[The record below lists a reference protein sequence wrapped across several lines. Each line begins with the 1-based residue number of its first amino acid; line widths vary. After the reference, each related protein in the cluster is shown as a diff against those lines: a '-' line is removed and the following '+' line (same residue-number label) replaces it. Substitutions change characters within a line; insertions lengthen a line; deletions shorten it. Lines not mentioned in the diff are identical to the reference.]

1 VEGPRSPLLRSQSH
15 SIGNETATFWSLSA
29 AFLVAAIAA
38 RVEPLIQS
46 CSMVHGLKRSLEIA
60 VAAATFALL
69 LAVRTD
75 TATAQNSQAQ
85 GTTSSQIIQ
94 FLGQNIQWYRQTQ
107 QEQHIVSEP
116 ADLGFLADNRR
127 LAGQVVKL
135 AFDFARQEAQRR
147 AQAKQQSSPEA
158 NPSSSNYESL
168 NRAAAGADQLVQ
180 QTQAELEALKQK
192 AETAP
197 ASKRRQMQTQ
207 IAELESELG
216 LFQARQQAL
225 HGMLDFA
232 SGASSGGGKGGLR
245 AQIDELAAAVPAA
258 VSGANI
264 SESTSA
270 SDQQQTAKAD
280 QALTKPSPTGIWSIT
295 AELFRLSSKRNFLSN
310 EIGATQQ
317 LQDGAAKLRAPLVGQ
332 LKQLL
337 QTGDQ
342 LAKQADTSDQK
353 ALEQEKQQIDA
364 LTAEF
369 KQVSTLLASLSK
381 QGILLDLYKNNLAS
395 WQAEIASEFKEQLRG
410 LLARLVGLAIALG
423 VVFLIG
429 ELWRRA
435 IFRYV
440 HDLRRRYQFLLMRR
454 IALWCG
460 VALVLIFA
468 FVTELGAVATFAGL
482 ITAGVAVALQNVIV
496 SIVGYFFLIGKFGIR
511 VGDRVQVGGVN
522 GEVVDIGLVRFHLME
537 LTGDVGDAE
546 PSGRVVAFSNSVVF
560 QSTAGL
566 FKQIPGTNFIWHEI
580 VLKFSS
586 DSDYRTIRDRV
597 QKAIESA
604 YADYRDKLEA
614 QRRQM
619 ELTLTSVSASELKPT
634 VRTHFT
640 TSTIEVSVRYPV
652 VIDKASDIDERVLG
666 EIFAAIDR
674 EPKLIL
680 LDSKIPAH
688 AAGAQ
693 V

>member
-1 VEGPRSPLLRSQSH
+1 M
-15 SIGNETATFWSLSA
+15 
-29 AFLVAAIAA
+29 AFIVAGIAA
-38 RVEPLIQS
+38 RMNRLIQS
-46 CSMVHGLKRSLEIA
+46 CSMVHGIKRSLAIA
-60 VAAATFALL
+60 LSIGMFAVLL
-69 LAVRTD
+69 SVRTD
-75 TATAQNSQAQ
+75 IAAAQNSQAQ
-85 GTTSSQIIQ
+85 GPPGSEIIQ
-94 FLGQNIQWYRQTQ
+94 FLSQNIDWYRRTQ
-107 QEQHIVSEP
+107 QEQHNVSEP

-158 NPSSSNYESL
+158 SPSSSTYENLSKS
-168 NRAAAGADQLVQ
+168 AAAADQLVQ
-180 QTQAELEALKQK
+180 ETQTELEALKQK
-192 AETAP
+192 VETTP
-197 ASKRRQMQTQ
+197 AAKRREMQTQ

-225 HGMLDFA
+225 RGMLDFA

-245 AQIDELAAAVPAA
+245 GQIDELATAVPAA
-258 VSGANI
+258 VSGASI
-264 SESTSA
+264 SEATSA
-270 SDQQQTAKAD
+270 SDQQTAKAD
-280 QALTKPSPTGIWSIT
+280 QALTKPSPNGIWSIT
-295 AELFRLSSKRNFLSN
+295 AEIFRLSGKRSFLSS
-310 EIGATQQ
+310 EIRATQD
-317 LQDGAAKLRAPLVGQ
+317 LQDSAAKLRAPLVAQ

-342 LAKQADTSDQK
+342 LAKQADTSDQA
-353 ALEQEKQQIDA
+353 ALAQEKQQLDA
-364 LTAEF
+364 LTTEF

-381 QGILLDLYKNNLAS
+381 QSILLDLYKNNLAS
-395 WQAEIASEFKEQLRG
+395 WQAEVASEFKEQLRG
-410 LLARLVGLAIALG
+410 LLARLLGLAIALG
-423 VVFLIG
+423 VVFLVG

-460 VALVLIFA
+460 IALVLIFA

-511 VGDRVQVGGVN
+511 VGDRVQVGGVD

-537 LTGDVGDAE
+537 LTGDVADAE
-546 PSGRVVAFSNSVVF
+546 PTGRVVAFSNSVVF

-566 FKQIPGTNFIWHEI
+566 FKRIPGTNFIWHEI
-580 VLKFSS
+580 VLKFSA
-586 DSDYRTIRDRV
+586 DSDYGKIRDRL

-619 ELTLTSVSASELKPT
+619 ELTLTSVPTSELKPRM
-634 VRTHFT
+634 RTHFT
-640 TSTIEVSVRYPV
+640 TSTIEVNVRYPV
-652 VIDKASDIDERVLG
+652 VIDKASDIDERVVG
-666 EIFAAIDR
+666 EIFASIDR
-674 EPKLIL
+674 EPKLTL

-688 AAGAQ
+688 AAGA
-693 V
+693 

>member
-1 VEGPRSPLLRSQSH
+1 
-15 SIGNETATFWSLSA
+15 
-29 AFLVAAIAA
+29 
-38 RVEPLIQS
+38 
-46 CSMVHGLKRSLEIA
+46 MVHGLKRSLEIGL
-60 VAAATFALL
+60 AAGTFALL

-75 TATAQNSQAQ
+75 TATAQNSPAQ
-85 GTTSSQIIQ
+85 GMTSAQIIQ
-94 FLGQNIQWYRQTQ
+94 FLGQNIEWYRQTQ
-107 QEQHIVSEP
+107 QERHIVSEP

-158 NPSSSNYESL
+158 NPSSSTYENLS
-168 NRAAAGADQLVQ
+168 RTAAGADQLVQ

-264 SESTSA
+264 SESTS
-270 SDQQQTAKAD
+270 DQEQTAKAD

-295 AELFRLSSKRNFLSN
+295 AELFRLSSKRSFLSN
-310 EIGATQQ
+310 EIQATQG
-317 LQDGAAKLRAPLVGQ
+317 LQDSAAKLRAPHVAQ

-337 QTGDQ
+337 QTGDE
-342 LAKQADTSDQK
+342 LAKQADTSDQN
-353 ALEQEKQQIDA
+353 ALAQEKQQLDA

-369 KQVSTLLASLSK
+369 KQVSTLLASLGK

-395 WQAEIASEFKEQLRG
+395 WQAEVASEFKEQLRG

-537 LTGDVGDAE
+537 MTGDVADAE
-546 PSGRVVAFSNSVVF
+546 PTGRVVAFSNSVVF

-566 FKQIPGTNFIWHEI
+566 FKRIPGTNFIWHEI

-619 ELTLTSVSASELKPT
+619 ELTLTSVPASELKPT
-634 VRTHFT
+634 ARTHFT
-640 TSTIEVSVRYPV
+640 TSTIEVTVRYPV
-652 VIDKASDIDERVLG
+652 VIDKASDIDERVVG

>member
-1 VEGPRSPLLRSQSH
+1 
-15 SIGNETATFWSLSA
+15 
-29 AFLVAAIAA
+29 
-38 RVEPLIQS
+38 
-46 CSMVHGLKRSLEIA
+46 MVHGLKRSLEIGL
-60 VAAATFALL
+60 AAGTFALL

-75 TATAQNSQAQ
+75 TATAQNSPAQ
-85 GTTSSQIIQ
+85 GMTSAQIIQ
-94 FLGQNIQWYRQTQ
+94 FLGQNIEWYRQTQ
-107 QEQHIVSEP
+107 QERHIVSEP

-158 NPSSSNYESL
+158 NPSSSTYENLS
-168 NRAAAGADQLVQ
+168 RTAAGADQLVQ

-264 SESTSA
+264 SESTS
-270 SDQQQTAKAD
+270 DQEQTAKAD

-295 AELFRLSSKRNFLSN
+295 AELFRLSSKRSFLSN
-310 EIGATQQ
+310 EIQATQG
-317 LQDGAAKLRAPLVGQ
+317 LQDSAAKLRAPHVAQ

-337 QTGDQ
+337 QTGDE
-342 LAKQADTSDQK
+342 LAKQADTSDQN
-353 ALEQEKQQIDA
+353 ALAQEKQQLDA

-369 KQVSTLLASLSK
+369 KQVSTLLASLGK

-395 WQAEIASEFKEQLRG
+395 WQAEVASEFKEQLRG

-652 VIDKASDIDERVLG
+652 VIDKASDIDERVVG